1 MMLRVYSCCV
11 YTYCYMSGMYIVLLG
26 KTLRA
31 PHQVI
36 NSDIKRF
43 SGKLNSHYTFITKFY
58 GLK

>member
-43 SGKLNSHYTFITKFY
+43 SGKLNSHYTFITKCF